1 MNEIRRTRAATKFR
15 WTRDTPLF
23 SFKLIYIVYDLLS
36 RAIVRVAINLL

>member
-23 SFKLIYIVYDLLS
+23 SFKLIYVVYGLPS
-36 RAIVRVAINLL
+36 RAIRRVAINLL